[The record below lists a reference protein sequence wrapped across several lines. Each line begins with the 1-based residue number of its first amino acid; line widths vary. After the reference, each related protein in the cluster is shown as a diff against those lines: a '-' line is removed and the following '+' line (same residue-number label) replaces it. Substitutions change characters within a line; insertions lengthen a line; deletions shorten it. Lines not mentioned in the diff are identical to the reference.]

1 MSRRLKILA
10 VTVAAL
16 AVLYGLS
23 RIWLGGP
30 VAHDS
35 YRATS
40 DDAIEFVPA
49 RCRLNKI
56 GLGCRARFLRLYGID
71 ILEPTQR
78 CRDAHGRLWSCGAA
92 AAERLKALVETP
104 DFSCQAERRYF
115 DDDGRQFARC
125 IARGADVGGTLVA
138 DGLAFA
144 YGRGLEYLPFEAAAK
159 AARRGAW
166 AGQFIRPQYYRQGAR
181 EPSGAA
187 AVAAP
192 RE

>member
-1 MSRRLKILA
+1 MSRWLKFLA
-10 VTVAAL
+10 VAGAAL
-16 AVLYGLS
+16 AVLYGFS

-40 DDAIEFVPA
+40 DDAIEFIPA
-49 RCRLNKI
+49 RCRLNKVS
-56 GLGCRARFLRLYGID
+56 LGCRARILRLYGID
-71 ILEPTQR
+71 ILEPAQR
-78 CRDAHGRLWSCGAA
+78 CRDAHGQLWSCGAA
-92 AAERLKALVETP
+92 AAEQLKALVATP
-104 DFSCQAERRYF
+104 DFSCQADRRSF
-115 DDDGRQFARC
+115 DDDGRQFAVC
-125 IARGADVGGTLVA
+125 IADGSDAGGTLVG

-181 EPSGAA
+181 EQSGVA
-187 AVAAP
+187 AAP
-192 RE
+192 RK